1 MSIPATI
8 PAAGAAVAAPA
19 APVAAVEDFAAPAA
33 SRISASGGAAIAAA
47 VSCAEAPADAAL
59 PAFAPTPGTRL
70 RAAAPFD
77 LPASRPKLF
86 RAFAR
91 AAILFPARAA
101 SYTRCVP
108 ESSSESS
115 NSPTSADMAAD
126 FASTFARSSLAG
138 FRATSA
144 ACRSASM
151 GSLPHLDLPRLLS
164 AGFAQPGSGRA
175 AACRCVAALSLCVK
189 VDADCPSASFTVPVF
204 NKSAFSE
211 VTTSRIPALIGQLPR
226 GAACASAR
234 QSRWLSC

>member
-33 SRISASGGAAIAAA
+33 SRIWASGRAAIAAGA
-47 VSCAEAPADAAL
+47 PCAEAPADAAS
-59 PAFAPTPGTRL
+59 AFAPTPGTRL

-77 LPASRPKLF
+77 LPPACPKPF
-86 RAFAR
+86 RAFAL

-101 SYTRCVP
+101 SYVRCVP

-115 NSPTSADMAAD
+115 NSATSADIAAD
-126 FASTFARSSLAG
+126 FASAFARSSLTG
-138 FRATSA
+138 FRATSM

-151 GSLPHLDLPRLLS
+151 GSLPHLGLPRLLS
-164 AGFAQPGSGRA
+164 AGLAHPGSGRA
-175 AACRCVAALSLCVK
+175 AICRCVAAVSLCAK

-204 NKSAFSE
+204 SRSAFFD
-211 VTTSRIPALIGQLPR
+211 VTTSRMPALIGRLPR

-234 QSRWLSC
+234 RSRWLSC